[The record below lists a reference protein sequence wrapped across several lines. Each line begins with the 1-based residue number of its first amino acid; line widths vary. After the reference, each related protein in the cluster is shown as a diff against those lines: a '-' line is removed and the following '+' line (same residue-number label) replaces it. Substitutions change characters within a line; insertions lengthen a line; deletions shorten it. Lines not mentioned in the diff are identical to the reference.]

1 MPKIVFIE
9 FDGTRKE
16 VVVKSGTSV
25 MEAAVDNWVDGIVG
39 ECGGC
44 CSCGTC
50 HVYVAPEWIERTGF
64 AEPAESDM
72 LYSVEDFQPGSR
84 LACQISMSDE
94 LDGLVVSMP
103 EYQL

>member
-1 MPKIVFIE
+1 MPKIIFIE
-9 FDGTRKE
+9 FDGQRKE
-16 VVVKSGTSV
+16 VVVKSGLSV
-25 MEAAVDNWVDGIVG
+25 MEAAIDNGVNGIIG

-44 CSCGTC
+44 CVCATC
-50 HVYVAPEWIERTGF
+50 HVYVAPEWIDRTGF
-64 AEPAESDM
+64 AEPDESDM
-72 LYSVEDFQPGSR
+72 LSSVEDFQAGSR

>member
-1 MPKIVFIE
+1 MPKIIFIE
-9 FDGTRKE
+9 FDGQHKE
-16 VVVKSGTSV
+16 VLVKNGTSV
-25 MEAAVDNWVDGIVG
+25 MEAAIDNGVDGIVG

-44 CSCGTC
+44 CVCATC
-50 HVYVAPEWIERTGF
+50 HVYVAPEWIDRTGF
-64 AEPAESDM
+64 AEADESDM
-72 LYSVEDFQPGSR
+72 LCSVEDFQPGSR

>member
-1 MPKIVFIE
+1 MPKIIFIE
-9 FDGTRKE
+9 FDGQRKE
-16 VVVKSGTSV
+16 VMVKNGTSV
-25 MEAAVDNWVDGIVG
+25 MEAAIDNGVDGIIG

-44 CSCGTC
+44 CVCATC
-50 HVYVAPEWIERTGF
+50 HVYVAPEWIDRTGF

-72 LYSVEDFQPGSR
+72 LCMVEDFQEGSR

-94 LDGLVVSMP
+94 LDGLVVSRP